1 MTLSIRN
8 AQAHELH
15 DIVRL
20 DETQHLPFTEYQ
32 HALGDAQNT
41 LLVASDVDV
50 VIGFAWLR
58 MLVDEAHVMNI
69 VVKSRA
75 RRAGVGEKL
84 MHALVEDAIWRK
96 ATLITLEVR
105 ASNAAAIALYQK
117 FLLAEVG
124 RRKRYYKDGEDALI
138 MTREL
143 G

>member
-15 DIVRL
+15 DIARL

-41 LLVASDVDV
+41 LIVASDVDV

-69 VVKSRA
+69 VVESRA

-84 MHALVEDAIWRK
+84 MRALVAEAIQRK
-96 ATLITLEVR
+96 AILITLEVR
-105 ASNAAAIALYQK
+105 ASNAAAIALYHK